1 MTTPLPAWLSEADG
15 STTLQLLIQ
24 PRAGSTKVV
33 GEQGDALK
41 IRVAGAPVDGAA
53 NATLVRFLAK
63 ELGVRSRDIEIIAGS
78 TGRRKLVR
86 VEGVPATDVAARLS
100 Q

>member
-1 MTTPLPAWLSEADG
+1 MSSQLPAWLHNVDEG
-15 STTLQLLIQ
+15 VTLQLLIQ

-53 NATLVRFLAK
+53 NAALIQFLAK
-63 ELGVRSRDIEIIAGS
+63 ELGVTRRDIEIVAGN
-78 TGRRKLVR
+78 TGRRKLLRVSGVR
-86 VEGVPATDVAARLS
+86 AADVLVTLTR
-100 Q
+100 